1 MLVASPGSGEPPA
14 AAAAW
19 QASAHS
25 PPVRRL
31 PCRVPCRLLAGL
43 RLSLAPS
50 LPHGVRWFGLV
61 VEHAQQRERAA
72 RRCCAAQGD
81 RQL

>member
-19 QASAHS
+19 QALRTAPPCLSA
-25 PPVRRL
+25 
-31 PCRVPCRLLAGL
+31 CRAAFHAACLLVGL

-50 LPHGVRWFGLV
+50 LPHGVRWYGFV
-61 VEHAQQRERAA
+61 VEHAQQR
-72 RRCCAAQGD
+72 
-81 RQL
+81 